1 MTRIALP
8 SVDADFPDDGL
19 TIGQAAGAMGI
30 PSETLRYYDRAGLLR
45 DPAPRNAGGQRR
57 FHREDLQWIA
67 AVLMLRD
74 TGMPISVIRHVA
86 ELSRRP
92 GTERERLDVFVEHRL
107 QVLETLERTRIHL
120 GAIERKIAAYRDAL
134 TEEEEE
140 E

>member
-1 MTRIALP
+1 MTRITLP

-19 TIGQAAGAMGI
+19 TIGQAAGAMSI

-45 DPAPRNAGGQRR
+45 DPAPRNAGGHRR
-57 FHREDLQWIA
+57 FHREDLEWIA
-67 AVLMLRD
+67 AVLMLRE
-74 TGMPISVIRHVA
+74 TGMPISGIRHVA

-92 GTERERLDVFVEHRL
+92 GTERERLDVFVAHRRR
-107 QVLETLERTRIHL
+107 VLETLERTRTHL
-120 GAIERKIAAYRDAL
+120 EAIERKIAAYRDAL